1 MCLRCVPPAGRLATE
16 VLEAKR
22 KKVADGRAV
31 GRSVEKP
38 TKEKPEASRPPF
50 QGPADS
56 VSLLPKPPR
65 RLAKAER
72 SFLPLLL
79 TPATFPFHVKAFPH
93 WPLEAVKSPHPS
105 SGNVSEAEQDF
116 LPKPAPQ
123 QAALA
128 PKRSSEV
135 ARWRGQT
142 PVSLGRGLQGAY
154 TSSRVLRLT
163 SALPAETTRRR
174 ARESESSLASKQ
186 PECRVVDERGKKEKL
201 ETTTALAHTL

>member
-1 MCLRCVPPAGRLATE
+1 MLLCLRCVPPAGRLATE
-16 VLEAKR
+16 VLKEKR
-22 KKVADGRAV
+22 KKVADGRSV

-72 SFLPLLL
+72 SFRTLASLLV
-79 TPATFPFHVKAFPH
+79 PHVKAFPH
-93 WPLEAVKSPHPS
+93 RPFEAVKSPHPS
-105 SGNVSEAEQDF
+105 SGNVSEAEQDSQNQHHSRR
-116 LPKPAPQ
+116 LSHQ
-123 QAALA
+123 Q
-128 PKRSSEV
+128 RSSEV

-154 TSSRVLRLT
+154 TSSSVPRLT
-163 SALPAETTRRR
+163 SALPAETTTRR
-174 ARESESSLASKQ
+174 ARESESSLASER

>member
-1 MCLRCVPPAGRLATE
+1 MLLCLRCVPPAGRLATE
-16 VLEAKR
+16 VLKAKR
-22 KKVADGRAV
+22 KKVADGRSV

-72 SFLPLLL
+72 SFRTLAFGRPPRPFSRESLSPQAFGSREIASSILRKCFGGG
-79 TPATFPFHVKAFPH
+79 ARFPSKTSTHSRRLSH
-93 WPLEAVKSPHPS
+93 
-105 SGNVSEAEQDF
+105 
-116 LPKPAPQ
+116 Q
-123 QAALA
+123 Q
-128 PKRSSEV
+128 RSSEV

-154 TSSRVLRLT
+154 TSSSVPRLT
-163 SALPAETTRRR
+163 SALPAETTTRR
-174 ARESESSLASKQ
+174 ARERVRVFSSKRAY
-186 PECRVVDERGKKEKL
+186 
-201 ETTTALAHTL
+201 

>member
-1 MCLRCVPPAGRLATE
+1 MCLRCVPPAGRLATQ
-16 VLEAKR
+16 VLKAKR
-22 KKVADGRAV
+22 KKVADGRSV

-72 SFLPLLL
+72 SFLPLASFASR
-79 TPATFPFHVKAFPH
+79 PPRPFSRESLSPQAFGSR
-93 WPLEAVKSPHPS
+93 EIAS
-105 SGNVSEAEQDF
+105 SILRNVSEAEQDF

-154 TSSRVLRLT
+154 TSSSVLRLT
-163 SALPAETTRRR
+163 SALPAETTTRR
-174 ARESESSLASKQ
+174 ARERVRVFSSKASILS
-186 PECRVVDERGKKEKL
+186 VV
-201 ETTTALAHTL
+201 